1 MFRQPEQGGHDM
13 TAEVPFPRCQQVC
26 ALAGDGVVFKEG
38 APFPWY
44 EGATGFPR
52 CMLLG
57 PQQLRVGAF
66 FSTPY
71 LGTITTHMNLGG
83 HHTSHFSVSLP
94 PEQRWDLLLLNS
106 FQRASDNSKTGLCFA
121 AGLLR
126 F

>member
-38 APFPWY
+38 APFPWH

-57 PQQLRVGAF
+57 PQQLSRCLFQYSQGYWRGPVLPVYPRHI
-66 FSTPY
+66 FSQWTE
-71 LGTITTHMNLGG
+71 LT
-83 HHTSHFSVSLP
+83 
-94 PEQRWDLLLLNS
+94 
-106 FQRASDNSKTGLCFA
+106 
-121 AGLLR
+121 
-126 F
+126 

>member
-38 APFPWY
+38 APFPWH

-57 PQQLRVGAF
+57 PQQLRVSAF
-66 FSTPY
+66 FSTPKGIGEAPSCQFT
-71 LGTITTHMNLGG
+71 LVTF
-83 HHTSHFSVSLP
+83 SHSGPSSL
-94 PEQRWDLLLLNS
+94 RMILTLSLS
-106 FQRASDNSKTGLCFA
+106 
-121 AGLLR
+121 R